1 MRLPPNAVENSHL
14 TIGSDGKTRW
24 STLAEVVESI
34 GAVGV
39 PGPQG
44 PAGPEGPTGPQGIQG
59 GQGADGPQGIQG
71 AQGSQGIQGAD
82 GPPGPEGPIGPQGD
96 MGPQG
101 TQGIQGPQGL
111 QGDPGAQGAQ
121 GDVGPQGN
129 DGLQGAQGI
138 QGIQGIQGP
147 PGADGAQ
154 GAQGTPGVG
163 VPVGGTAGQA
173 LTKIDGTDFN
183 TQWSTIAGGSVPV
196 IRMPLSIP
204 VLAATIWTN
213 MPVALSFWLSTA
225 TVAKGVL
232 RIDLTGYTQV
242 RLRVN
247 KQGTAGAAASKLIL
261 RYKASPFT
269 QTVANY
275 SDIGASEVSV
285 AVNVTNTYL
294 ETAWI
299 NLVAGAKTDVF
310 VALLGSGGDAALD
323 PAFGYI
329 HAEFK

>member
-1 MRLPPNAVENSHL
+1 
-14 TIGSDGKTRW
+14 
-24 STLAEVVESI
+24 
-34 GAVGV
+34 
-39 PGPQG
+39 
-44 PAGPEGPTGPQGIQG
+44 
-59 GQGADGPQGIQG
+59 
-71 AQGSQGIQGAD
+71 
-82 GPPGPEGPIGPQGD
+82 
-96 MGPQG
+96 
-101 TQGIQGPQGL
+101 
-111 QGDPGAQGAQ
+111 
-121 GDVGPQGN
+121 
-129 DGLQGAQGI
+129 
-138 QGIQGIQGP
+138 
-147 PGADGAQ
+147 
-154 GAQGTPGVG
+154 
-163 VPVGGTAGQA
+163 
-173 LTKIDGTDFN
+173 
-183 TQWSTIAGGSVPV
+183 
-196 IRMPLSIP
+196 MPLSIP

-299 NLVAGAKTDVF
+299 NLVAGAKADVF